1 MLSIRTNLSSL
12 IAQNNLLA
20 NSNKLNQ
27 AIERMT
33 TGSKINHAKDN
44 AANYSI
50 STNMQT
56 RMSALRV
63 AEDNTLQAMEM
74 MSTTIESLNQI
85 NDKLARMRALS
96 VQSMN
101 GTFGDRSLDAIN
113 AEANSILKE
122 INRINECAEYDG
134 VKLFNTGKAEV
145 TNAGKE
151 LELNDQGFLQE
162 VVKVDTTGMTPL
174 GSMADDATLAVG
186 EYTISDV
193 NELVQLARMANAG
206 LIEAGSTFV
215 LNADLDIGSYC
226 KSNVDANGIGGWEPI
241 ELSNSTFE
249 GNGHT
254 IKGLYINRNVQNQGF
269 FSSAI
274 DVKNL
279 KLVNVDI
286 KSCGAYSGAIAGYRA
301 NAYNCVVQGKI
312 ESTKG
317 CIGGII
323 GGYSSGYAK
332 YCYVNADI
340 KGGNNVGGIMGH
352 ANYASI
358 SNCVSE
364 GSVSGISSVGG
375 ILGSGDQLTNSK
387 SFMLVKGDTAVGG
400 ICGKVNRNQ
409 SGNHFSGIVQG
420 NSDVGGIAGV
430 MQRGYTISDSLM
442 EGEVVGISN
451 VGLLL
456 GKNTYTSN
464 ATVKNSIYYIGKS
477 TTTKDVIGDS
487 TNVITENNTDITI
500 PCNYSFQVG
509 VTGENLT
516 SSVYYTTYIEF
527 AGLNE
532 LLVSGIDSEGCLA
545 KIDELVNVV
554 SLKQTELGT
563 MENRLMSV
571 LDEISTQYENLAS
584 SYSTIHDADIAD
596 VSSSYIKQQI
606 IQQAGASLLA
616 STQNIQYQNVM
627 GLLQSLQ
634 R

>member
-20 NSNKLNQ
+20 NSTKLDQ

-56 RMSALRV
+56 RMGALRV

-74 MSTTIESLNQI
+74 MSTTTESLNQI
-85 NDKLARMRALS
+85 SDKLTRMRALA

-101 GTFGDRSLDAIN
+101 GTFEGRSLDAIN

-151 LELNDQGFLQE
+151 LKLNEQGFLQD

-174 GSMADDATLAVG
+174 SSMADDATLAVG
-186 EYTISDV
+186 EYTIGSKE
-193 NELVQLARMANAG
+193 ELVQLQSMAAAG
-206 LIEAGSTFV
+206 LVEAGSTFV
-215 LNADLDIGSYC
+215 LVDNIDLSSYL
-226 KSNVDANGIGGWEPI
+226 NWTPI
-241 ELSNSTFE
+241 NLNNITFN

-254 IKGLYINRNVQNQGF
+254 ISNLNITGGSTTGLFGTSHYSTF
-269 FSSAI
+269 M
-274 DVKNL
+274 NL
-279 KLVNVDI
+279 KIKNASITNVGAHTGVLCGDGQGSTITNCSVFRSKVNA
-286 KSCGAYSGAIAGYRA
+286 KAH
-301 NAYNCVVQGKI
+301 N
-312 ESTKG
+312 
-317 CIGGII
+317 IGGFV
-323 GGYSSGYAK
+323 GSAYVVNFK
-332 YCYVNADI
+332 YCYF
-340 KGGNNVGGIMGH
+340 
-352 ANYASI
+352 
-358 SNCVSE
+358 E
-364 GSVSGISSVGG
+364 GDVSG
-375 ILGSGDQLTNSK
+375 TN
-387 SFMLVKGDTAVGG
+387 A
-400 ICGKVNRNQ
+400 
-409 SGNHFSGIVQG
+409 
-420 NSDVGGIAGV
+420 VGGIAG
-430 MQRGYTISDSLM
+430 RGKASYCYVKGNVSASLTWGSAGGILADADSVSKCRSEANVRAYTAAGISNSYAGSDCYANGTIYGKNKAGGIFGNVYNTAKINNSIF
-442 EGEVVGISN
+442 EGEVSGDNLVGVFCASSSHKLSLEN
-451 VGLLL
+451 
-456 GKNTYTSN
+456 NYYYS
-464 ATVKNSIYYIGKS
+464 KNSSI
-477 TTTKDVIGDS
+477 DLVGDE
-487 TNVITENNTDITI
+487 TNITI
-500 PCNYSFQVG
+500 LNAIDIKIPCDYTFQIG
-509 VTGENLT
+509 TTGDKAT
-516 SSVYYTTYIEF
+516 SSVAYTTYIDF
-527 AGLNE
+527 TPLKE
-532 LLVSGIDSEGCLA
+532 LLTNGVDSTQCLA
-545 KIDELVNVV
+545 KIDELVEIV

-627 GLLQSLQ
+627 GLLQSL